1 MLKRL
6 LLVGIGIL
14 AISGCKHANVE
25 AARPADPPAIT
36 AAAVRVQ
43 PQPFA
48 AVVAVT
54 GSLVSTARV
63 DVKAE
68 TTGRVTRFPKEE
80 GDRVSAGEPLLW
92 VDEENY
98 ALAVRQAESSVQVA
112 QAALSRTRVL
122 ASHSKTELDRAENLL
137 QSGGITDKDHKLAQV
152 TELEARS
159 QVALAEAQLTQA
171 QAALDVARKRL
182 RDAVVKAP
190 VGGEI
195 QRKFVNAGAYVEPP
209 TAVVTIV
216 DNNRLEL
223 ESSVPASDLGPLR
236 PGQRVSFGVTSFPG
250 ETFEGRIIE
259 TGAAVDSESRAAKI
273 RIAISPAGKLK
284 AGMFAQGEIQT
295 GVERQAIVVPAAAV
309 YRDDRSAK
317 DSVVY
322 VIDNGKAVKRAV
334 RIGRERDSSV
344 EIISGLRA
352 GDLLIAE
359 QSIEIAD
366 GVKVVAREA
375 GRVSQ

>member
-1 MLKRL
+1 MRKTWLPAFFTVL
-6 LLVGIGIL
+6 IV
-14 AISGCKHANVE
+14 AGCKHADVE
-25 AARPADPPAIT
+25 AAKPADPPAVR
-36 AAAVRVQ
+36 AAVIRVQ

-48 AVVAVT
+48 AIVPVT
-54 GSLVSTARV
+54 GSLVSNARV

-80 GDRVSAGEPLLW
+80 GDRVTAGEPLLW

-98 ALAVRQAESSVQVA
+98 TLAVRQAESSVQVA
-112 QAALSRTRVL
+112 QAALARTRVL
-122 ASHSKTELDRAENLL
+122 ASHSKTELERAENLL
-137 QSGGITDKDHKLAQV
+137 QSGGITDKDYKLAQV
-152 TELEARS
+152 TEQEARS
-159 QVALAEAQLTQA
+159 QVSLAEAQLAQA

-182 RDAVVKAP
+182 RDAVVRAP

-195 QRKFVNAGAYVEPP
+195 QRKFVNTGAYVEPP

-223 ESSVPASDLGPLR
+223 ESPVPASDLGPLR
-236 PGQRVSFGVTSFPG
+236 PGQRVTFTVTSFPG
-250 ETFEGRIIE
+250 ETFQGAVIE
-259 TGAAVDSESRAAKI
+259 TGAAVDSESRAAKV
-273 RIAISPAGKLK
+273 RIGIASAGKLK

-295 GVERQAIVVPAAAV
+295 GVEHQAIVIPTAAV

-322 VIDNGKAVKRAV
+322 VVENGKAARRPV

-344 EIISGLRA
+344 EIVSGLRA

-359 QSIEIAD
+359 QSIEIAE
-366 GVKVVAREA
+366 GVKVAGREA

>member
-1 MLKRL
+1 MFKRL
-6 LLVGIGIL
+6 LLVGIL
-14 AISGCKHANVE
+14 ALAASGCKHANVE
-25 AARPADPPAIT
+25 AARPTDLPAVT

-54 GSLVSTARV
+54 GSLVSNARV

-80 GDRVSAGEPLLW
+80 GDHVSAGEPLLW

-112 QAALSRTRVL
+112 QAALGRTRVL

-137 QSGGITDKDHKLAQV
+137 QSGGITDKDYKLAQV
-152 TELEARS
+152 TEQEARS
-159 QVALAEAQLTQA
+159 QVALAEAQLAQA

-273 RIAISPAGKLK
+273 RIAISSAGKLK

-295 GVERQAIVVPAAAV
+295 GVERQAIVIPAAAL

-344 EIISGLRA
+344 EIVSGLRA

-366 GVKVVAREA
+366 GVRVVAREA

>member
-1 MLKRL
+1 MPKRFL
-6 LLVGIGIL
+6 LLSLAGL
-14 AISGCKHANVE
+14 AITGCKRTDVQ
-25 AARPADPPAIT
+25 AAKPVDPPAV
-36 AAAVRVQ
+36 AAAVIRVEA
-43 PQPFA
+43 QPFLA
-48 AVVAVT
+48 AIPVT
-54 GSLVSTARV
+54 GTLVSNARV

-98 ALAVRQAESSVQVA
+98 KLAVRQAESAVQVA
-112 QAALSRTRVL
+112 QAALDRTRVL

-152 TELEARS
+152 TEQEARS
-159 QVALAEAQLTQA
+159 QVALAGAQLAQA
-171 QAALDVARKRL
+171 QAALDVAQKRL

-195 QRKFVNAGAYVEPP
+195 QRKFVNPGAYVEPP
-209 TAVVTIV
+209 TAVATLV

-223 ESSVPASDLGPLR
+223 ESPVPASDLGPVR
-236 PGQRVSFGVTSFPG
+236 PGQRVTFSVNSFPG
-250 ETFEGRIIE
+250 ETFEGRVIE
-259 TGAAVDSESRAAKI
+259 TGAAVDSESRAAKV
-273 RIAISPAGKLK
+273 RIAAAGAGKLK

-295 GVERQAIVVPAAAV
+295 GVSRQSIVIPAAAV

-322 VIDNGKAVKRAV
+322 VVETGKAVKRPV
-334 RIGRERDSSV
+334 RLGRERESSIEV
-344 EIISGLRA
+344 ISGLHP

-366 GVKVVAREA
+366 GVKIAAREA
-375 GRVSQ
+375 ARVSQ

>member
-1 MLKRL
+1 MRKTWLPAFFTVL
-6 LLVGIGIL
+6 IV
-14 AISGCKHANVE
+14 AGCKHADVE
-25 AARPADPPAIT
+25 AAKPADPPAVR
-36 AAAVRVQ
+36 AAVIRVQ

-48 AVVAVT
+48 AIVPVT
-54 GSLVSTARV
+54 GSLVSNARV

-80 GDRVSAGEPLLW
+80 GDRVTAGEPLLW

-98 ALAVRQAESSVQVA
+98 TLAVRQAESSVQVA
-112 QAALSRTRVL
+112 QAALGRTRVL
-122 ASHSKTELDRAENLL
+122 ASHGKTELERAENLL
-137 QSGGITDKDHKLAQV
+137 QSGGITDKDYKLAQV
-152 TELEARS
+152 TEQEARS
-159 QVALAEAQLTQA
+159 QVSLAEAQLAQA

-182 RDAVVKAP
+182 RDAVVRAP

-195 QRKFVNAGAYVEPP
+195 QRKFVNTGAYVEPP

-223 ESSVPASDLGPLR
+223 ESPVPASDLGPLR
-236 PGQRVSFGVTSFPG
+236 PGQRVTFTVTSFPG
-250 ETFEGRIIE
+250 ETFQGAVIE
-259 TGAAVDSESRAAKI
+259 TGAAVDSESRAAKV
-273 RIAISPAGKLK
+273 RIGIASAGKLK

-295 GVERQAIVVPAAAV
+295 GVEHQAIVIPTAAV

-322 VIDNGKAVKRAV
+322 VVENGKAARRPV

-344 EIISGLRA
+344 EIVSGLRA

-359 QSIEIAD
+359 QSIEIAE
-366 GVKVVAREA
+366 GVKVAGREA

>member
-1 MLKRL
+1 MFKRF
-6 LLVGIGIL
+6 LLVGIPVLL
-14 AISGCKHANVE
+14 ASGCKHANVE
-25 AARPADPPAIT
+25 AAKPADPPAVT
-36 AAAVRVQ
+36 AAAIRIQ
-43 PQPFA
+43 LQPFA
-48 AVVAVT
+48 AVVPVT
-54 GSLVSTARV
+54 GSLVSNARV

-68 TTGRVTRFPKEE
+68 TTGRVARFPKEE
-80 GDRVSAGEPLLW
+80 GDRVAAGEPLLW

-98 ALAVRQAESSVQVA
+98 TLAVRQAESSVQVA
-112 QAALSRTRVL
+112 QAALGRTRVL

-152 TELEARS
+152 TEQEARS
-159 QVALAEAQLTQA
+159 QVALAEAQLAQA

-190 VGGEI
+190 VSGEI

-236 PGQRVSFGVTSFPG
+236 PGQRVTFTVTSFPG
-250 ETFEGRIIE
+250 ESFEGRVIE
-259 TGAAVDSESRAAKI
+259 TGAAVDSESRAAKV
-273 RIAISPAGKLK
+273 RIAISSAGKLK
-284 AGMFAQGEIQT
+284 SGMFAQGEIQT
-295 GVERQAIVVPAAAV
+295 GVERQAIVIPAAAV

-322 VIDNGKAVKRAV
+322 VIDNGKAVKRPV
-334 RIGRERDSSV
+334 RIGRERESSV
-344 EIISGLRA
+344 EIVSGLHA
-352 GDLLIAE
+352 GDMLIAE

-366 GVKVVAREA
+366 GVKVVAREG

>member
-6 LLVGIGIL
+6 LLVGIPVL
-14 AISGCKHANVE
+14 AVSGCKHANVE
-25 AARPADPPAIT
+25 AAKPADPPAVT

-43 PQPFA
+43 PQLFA
-48 AVVAVT
+48 AVIAVT
-54 GSLVSTARV
+54 GSLVSNARV

-80 GDRVSAGEPLLW
+80 GDHVAAGEPLLW

-112 QAALSRTRVL
+112 QAALDRTRVL

-137 QSGGITDKDHKLAQV
+137 HSGGITDKDYKLAQV
-152 TELEARS
+152 TEQEARS
-159 QVALAEAQLTQA
+159 QVALAEAQLAQA

-236 PGQRVSFGVTSFPG
+236 PGQRVSFSVTSFPG

-259 TGAAVDSESRAAKI
+259 TGAAVDSESRAAKV
-273 RIAISPAGKLK
+273 RIAISSPGKLK

-295 GVERQAIVVPAAAV
+295 GVERQAIVVPTAAV

-344 EIISGLRA
+344 EIVSGLRA

-366 GVKVVAREA
+366 GVRVVAREA

>member
-1 MLKRL
+1 MFKRL
-6 LLVGIGIL
+6 LLVGIPVLL
-14 AISGCKHANVE
+14 AAGCKHANVE
-25 AARPADPPAIT
+25 AAKPADPPAVS
-36 AAAVRVQ
+36 AAVLRVQ

-54 GSLVSTARV
+54 GSLISNARV

-122 ASHSKTELDRAENLL
+122 ASHSKTELERAENLL

-152 TELEARS
+152 TEQEARS
-159 QVALAEAQLTQA
+159 QVALAEAQLAQA

-190 VGGEI
+190 VSGEI

-236 PGQRVSFGVTSFPG
+236 PGQRVSFSVTSFPG

-259 TGAAVDSESRAAKI
+259 TGAAVDSESRAAKV
-273 RIAISPAGKLK
+273 RIAISSPGKLK

-295 GVERQAIVVPAAAV
+295 GVERQAIVVPVAAV

-344 EIISGLRA
+344 EIVSGLRA

-375 GRVSQ
+375 ARVSQ